1 MIYYPPPTIPRIL
14 ALNSTGDIG
23 GLSQIPVDSIYQA
36 PITIFSV
43 GKIGALTP
51 NATRF
56 LLPNFCESTDESF
69 SAYVVPQDG
78 NIDQLV
84 CRVNIPPGAGDA
96 VYIIVCL
103 NGSMSALATSIVDTA
118 TYSTDL
124 LNSIDVVRGDLI
136 TVNMITSTYCAAE
149 NLQVMLRHNT
159 GAGASP
165 TPPA

>member
-78 NIDQLV
+78 NIGRTIICNYQIIISV
-84 CRVNIPPGAGDA
+84 A
-96 VYIIVCL
+96 VKIASKYGRGID
-103 NGSMSALATSIVDTA
+103 SHTIVDGRLKNPVA
-118 TYSTDL
+118 
-124 LNSIDVVRGDLI
+124 II
-136 TVNMITSTYCAAE
+136 PE
-149 NLQVMLRHNT
+149 NGNNT
-159 GAGASP
+159 KTRQASNKMVG
-165 TPPA
+165 TRKVFT